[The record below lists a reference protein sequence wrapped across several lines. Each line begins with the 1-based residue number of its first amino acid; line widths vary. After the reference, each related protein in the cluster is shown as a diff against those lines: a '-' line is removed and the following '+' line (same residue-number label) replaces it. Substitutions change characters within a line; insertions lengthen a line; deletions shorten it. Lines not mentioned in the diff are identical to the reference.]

1 MKTRSRYSRK
11 NKENKRKEQR
21 SSREDEE
28 WEVERI
34 LNKRMCEVLSQM
46 EKLYSRAQYLR
57 EGRLGE
63 FKGGSSRILRKAKYR
78 S

>member
-1 MKTRSRYSRK
+1 MKL
-11 NKENKRKEQR
+11 
-21 SSREDEE
+21 
-28 WEVERI
+28 RI
-34 LNKRMCEVLSQM
+34 LNKRMCEVLGQM

-57 EGRLGE
+57 EEGRLGE